1 MSNNRR
7 LTHNR
12 KPMQYKSETDAVKTD
27 TTDYR
32 PRVAVLSDDGK
43 KAQYYPYDQ
52 FMRFAASNKIT
63 LWNTTATSQSTPTFS
78 KFTKTQIVN
87 YLENP
92 YSNEANLRSM
102 SRYLYNISNY
112 YRRLIQYFANMPT
125 FDYVLS
131 PYKMDLAKKPDQT
144 KTLKAY
150 QNAMNA
156 IAIMNIPHEFSK
168 VLNVGFRDDVF
179 YGYCYETKD
188 SFAIQQLDP
197 TYCKITSINDG
208 VYDFA
213 FDFGYFDANKEELL
227 NYAAEFN
234 TKYNAYKSQGSTLRW
249 QELDSKYS
257 ICIKINETEL
267 TPIPP
272 FVSLFSALADIEDYR
287 AISKNASETSNYKA
301 LALEIPTDDHGDFLI
316 DYDLAKEFYYQ
327 LEAVLPDNIGLILTP
342 MPISSWDFEK
352 SGPMSDSEL
361 VTNAENLFWSQ
372 AGVNKL
378 LFGGGDNP
386 SSTTLSLSTVSD
398 QAVVFRVLRQIERW
412 INRKLKNLSGTIKF
426 KLTFLD
432 TTRYNRKEV
441 HDQLLKDGQY
451 GLPVRS
457 AIMATSGI
465 AQTEYLS
472 LSYLEN
478 DILGLADYEQPL
490 LSSNVVSQTEEAGR
504 KTVEESG
511 GKISDAGEVS
521 REQN

>member
-1 MSNNRR
+1 
-7 LTHNR
+7 
-12 KPMQYKSETDAVKTD
+12 
-27 TTDYR
+27 
-32 PRVAVLSDDGK
+32 
-43 KAQYYPYDQ
+43 
-52 FMRFAASNKIT
+52 MRFAASNKIT
-63 LWNTTATSQSTPTFS
+63 LWNTTSTSQSSPSFS
-78 KFTKTQIVN
+78 KYTKSQIVG

-92 YSNEANLRSM
+92 YSNESNLRKM
-102 SRYLYNISNY
+102 SQYLYNISNY

-125 FDYVLS
+125 FDYILS
-131 PYKMDLAKKPDQT
+131 PFKMDLAKMPDST
-144 KTLKAY
+144 KMTKAY
-150 QNAMNA
+150 QNALNTV
-156 IAIMNIPHEFSK
+156 AIMNIPHEFSK
-168 VLNVGFRDDVF
+168 VLNVAFRDDVF
-179 YGYCYETKD
+179 FGYCYETKD
-188 SFAIQQLDP
+188 SFAIQQLDAER
-197 TYCKITSINDG
+197 CKITSINDG

-213 FDFGYFDANKEELL
+213 FDFSYFDANKDELP
-227 NYAAEFN
+227 NYASEF
-234 TKYNAYKSQGSTLRW
+234 TSKYNTYKSQGSSMRW

-257 ICIKINETEL
+257 ICIKVNETEI

-301 LALEIPTDDHGDFLI
+301 LALEIPIDDNGDFLI
-316 DYDLAKEFYYQ
+316 EYDLAKEFYYQ
-327 LEAVLPDNIGLILTP
+327 LESVLPDNIGLILTP

-386 SSTTLSLSTVSD
+386 SSSTLSLSTVSD

-412 INRKLKNLSGTIKF
+412 INRKLKNLTGTVKF

-465 AQTEYLS
+465 AQPES
-472 LSYLEN
+472 LSMAYLEN
-478 DILGLADYEQPL
+478 TILGLSDYEEPL
-490 LSSNVVSQTEEAGR
+490 LSSNVVSATDEAGR
-504 KTVEESG
+504 KPVEDSG
-511 GKISDAGEVS
+511 GKITDAGEVS

>member
-1 MSNNRR
+1 MSNIRR
-7 LTHNR
+7 VTHNR
-12 KPMQYKSETDAVKTD
+12 KPMQYKKNDSVEEKSKTE
-27 TTDYR
+27 YK

-43 KAQYYPYDQ
+43 KEKYYQYDQ
-52 FMRFAASNKIT
+52 FMRFASANKIT
-63 LWNTTATSQSTPTFS
+63 LWNTTSTSQSSPSFA
-78 KFTKTQIVN
+78 KYTKSQIVG

-92 YSNEANLRSM
+92 YSNEANLRKM
-102 SRYLYNISNY
+102 SQYLYNISNY

-125 FDYVLS
+125 FDYILS
-131 PYKMDLAKKPDQT
+131 PYKMDVTNLPDQE
-144 KTLKAY
+144 KMKKSY
-150 QNAMNA
+150 QNAMNCT
-156 IAIMNIPHEFSK
+156 AIMNIPHEFSK
-168 VLNVGFRDDVF
+168 VLNVAFRDDVF

-197 TYCKITSINDG
+197 SYCKITSIDDG
-208 VYDFA
+208 VY
-213 FDFGYFDANKEELL
+213 DFGYFDANKDELP
-227 NYAAEFN
+227 NYAAEFT
-234 TKYNAYKSQGSTLRW
+234 TKYNVYKSQGSSMRW
-249 QELDSKYS
+249 QELDSKRS
-257 ICIKINETEL
+257 ICIKINETEM

-301 LALEIPTDDHGDFLI
+301 LALEIPIDEHGDFLI
-316 DYDLAKEFYYQ
+316 EYDLAKEFYYQ

-361 VTNAENLFWSQ
+361 VTNAENVFWSQ

-378 LFGGGDNP
+378 LFGGGENP
-386 SSTTLSLSTVSD
+386 SSSTLALSTISD

-412 INRKLKNLSGTIKF
+412 INRKLKTLSGTVKF

-432 TTRYNRKEV
+432 ATRYNRKEV

-465 AQTEYLS
+465 SQTES
-472 LSYLEN
+472 LSMAYLEN
-478 DILGLADYEQPL
+478 TVLGLSDYEQPL
-490 LSSNVVSQTEEAGR
+490 LSSNVMSQTDEAGR
-504 KTVEESG
+504 NPVEESG
-511 GKISDAGEVS
+511 GMITDAGEVS